1 MNALRGSVDVA
12 EYKHV
17 VLGLVFLKY
26 ISDAFEE
33 CRKFLGRN
41 PTPTLKTP
49 MSTGRKTPS
58 GYLQKPAGNILRR
71 RPGSLRSV
79 GGENH
84 ACPRF
89 DEIMLPL
96 LNHIR
101 DGREY
106 HMREVIDSL
115 AQHFGLTDKER
126 RALLPSGQPIFE
138 NRIGWAR
145 TYPKK
150 AGLLQSPKRGV
161 IQITGAGKSVLAKNP
176 PYIDVDYLMQFESFR
191 EFRSSSS
198 HQASQLAET
207 PDEEA
212 MSPEEHL
219 ERAYQQCRQV
229 LASEVLELVKRMPPD
244 LFERLVVEL
253 LVKMGYGGSREEARK
268 AIGRSGDEGIDGVI
282 NEARLGLD
290 VVYIQ
295 ARRWANTPVG
305 RPEVQKEVRRGVA
318 GPARPEGIFIT
329 TACFTLEARE
339 YASRVDANVVLIDG
353 ETLAQLM
360 IDYDVGVVPVA
371 DYQLKRIDY
380 DFFNPE

>member
-1 MNALRGSVDVA
+1 MP
-12 EYKHV
+12 
-17 VLGLVFLKY
+17 
-26 ISDAFEE
+26 I
-33 CRKFLGRN
+33 
-41 PTPTLKTP
+41 
-49 MSTGRKTPS
+49 
-58 GYLQKPAGNILRR
+58 
-71 RPGSLRSV
+71 
-79 GGENH
+79 
-84 ACPRF
+84 PRF

-115 AQHFGLTDKER
+115 AQHFGLTDEER
-126 RALLPSGQPIFE
+126 RALLPSGQPIFG
-138 NRIGWAR
+138 NRVGWAR
-145 TYPKK
+145 TYLKK
-150 AGLLQSPKRGV
+150 AGLLQSPRRGV
-161 IQITGAGKSVLAKNP
+161 IQITEAGKSVLEENP
-176 PYIDVDYLMQFESFR
+176 PYIGVDYLMRFESFR
-191 EFRSSSS
+191 EFKSSPS
-198 HQASQLAET
+198 HQASQLVET

-212 MSPEEHL
+212 MSPEEQL

-253 LVKMGYGGSREEARK
+253 LVKMGYGGSREEAGK

-282 NEARLGLD
+282 NEDRLGLD

-295 ARRWANTPVG
+295 AKRWANTPVG
-305 RPEVQKEVRRGVA
+305 RPEVQKFVGALQGQRARKGV
-318 GPARPEGIFIT
+318 FIT
-329 TACFTLEARE
+329 TARFTPEARE
-339 YASRVDANVVLIDG
+339 YAQRVDAKVVLIDG

-371 DYQLKRIDY
+371 NYQLKRIDY